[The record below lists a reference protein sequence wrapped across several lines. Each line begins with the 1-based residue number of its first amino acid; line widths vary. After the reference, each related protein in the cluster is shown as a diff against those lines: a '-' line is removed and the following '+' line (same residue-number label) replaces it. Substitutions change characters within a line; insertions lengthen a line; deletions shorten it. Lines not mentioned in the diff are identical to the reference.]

1 MLRYGF
7 FDSEITGFDGEG
19 MPIFDRA
26 ESSDFLAMFI
36 SRIISDGVL
45 GQPGDCFQVLAG
57 EGMRLGVRP
66 GFAVIQGR
74 FAVDWNMAS
83 VTVPEAPKMHRR
95 IDRVVLRANY
105 LERMCELVVKAGEP
119 AASPVP
125 PELLQPESGD
135 YYELCLATVL
145 VGQNQ
150 TVITQANITDTR
162 YDSSVCGVVTQV
174 IDHLDTAVFF
184 AQLDQF
190 YKEFVGRSD
199 AAYEK
204 FAADMLDCLNALQAS
219 GDKKLLELSGQFWDW
234 FNAVKDQ
241 VTGDMAVRI
250 QKQIDDHVG
259 DADLHTTSGKGH
271 PGKVWKTD
279 ADGNPGWR
287 DDDDTT
293 YGNMAAATA
302 SAAGK
307 AGLVPAPAAGAQS
320 KYLRGDGTWQT
331 PPDTNTTYGNMQG
344 SSANAAGKAG
354 LVPAPTAGAANRY
367 LRNDGTWAVPPDNN
381 TTYGSMAAATA
392 SAAGKAGLVP
402 APPAGAQGK
411 FLRGDGSW
419 ATGPTGP
426 QGATGP
432 QGPKGDTG
440 ATGPQGPKGATGAT
454 GPQGPKGDTGATGPQ
469 GPKGATGAT
478 GATGPQGPK
487 GDTGARGA
495 TGPQGPAGV
504 NATTTAVATQSANG
518 LMSAADKKKLDGIAA
533 SASGARTITAASNA
547 CMDIYTSSSKAYI
560 KNGWCFVYLEA
571 QAKGNVTA
579 WTTIGY
585 IEGAAPAIP
594 FIVKTDRDGKF
605 RFLASGN
612 RTQIMAMSAVS
623 GIDCGSAAF
632 PCA

>member
-105 LERMCELVVKAGEP
+105 LEGMCELVVKAGEP

-331 PPDTNTTYGNMQG
+331 PPDTNTTYGAATQSAAGLMSAADKKKLDGVAAGANAYAHPTASGSKHIPSGG
-344 SSANAAGKAG
+344 SSGQI
-354 LVPAPTAGAANRY
+354 
-367 LRNDGTWAVPPDNN
+367 LRWSADGTAAWGADNN
-381 TTYGSMAAATA
+381 TTYGNMTAATA

-440 ATGPQGPKGATGAT
+440 AR
-454 GPQGPKGDTGATGPQ
+454 
-469 GPKGATGAT
+469 GAT

-623 GIDCGSAAF
+623 GIDYGSAAF